1 MAQWAKDEDEID
13 VLVFAMRRVF
23 GFDYWLGENNGEFGV
38 SFHYHG
44 QDFVR
49 SPLPAPEEEDWGE
62 QLDAK
67 LDAALRQLA
76 QPVAQQL
83 ETVSEMRSAKRK
95 RANRWRRRL

>member
-13 VLVFAMRRVF
+13 VLVFAMRRIF

-49 SPLPAPEEEDWGE
+49 SPAGGGGGGLGRATRCEAGCGIAPIGATSGATAGNGE
-62 QLDAK
+62 
-67 LDAALRQLA
+67 
-76 QPVAQQL
+76 
-83 ETVSEMRSAKRK
+83 
-95 RANRWRRRL
+95 

>member
-1 MAQWAKDEDEID
+1 MAQWRKMAQWAKDEDEID
-13 VLVFAMRRVF
+13 VLVFAMRRIF

-49 SPLPAPEEEDWGE
+49 SPLLAPEEEDWGE

-76 QPVAQQL
+76 QPGGATAGNG
-83 ETVSEMRSAKRK
+83 E
-95 RANRWRRRL
+95 